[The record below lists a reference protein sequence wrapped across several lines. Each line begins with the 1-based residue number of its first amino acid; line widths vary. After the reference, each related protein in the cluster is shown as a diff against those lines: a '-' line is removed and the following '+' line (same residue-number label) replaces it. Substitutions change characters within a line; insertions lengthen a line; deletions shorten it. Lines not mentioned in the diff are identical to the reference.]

1 MKKMYLIK
9 VILVALVLIT
19 SSCKKAEEKVS
30 TEIKPTFDLA
40 EAQTA
45 IEIAGQTFVMAMNK
59 GDSITLA
66 NCYTTD
72 AKMMAPNEKS
82 VIGRPAIQKV
92 FSGWMKAGM
101 PTYTMKTI
109 EIWGNEEMMAAEE
122 EWAFS
127 DKDGKILDSGKS
139 IELFKM
145 EDGKWRMY
153 RDCYN
158 SDMPCPS
165 K

>member
-1 MKKMYLIK
+1 MRKTHLIK
-9 VILVALVLIT
+9 VILVTLILVTI
-19 SSCKKAEEKVS
+19 SCKKGTATT
-30 TEIKPTFDLA
+30 TEVKPSFILD
-40 EAQTA
+40 EAKAA
-45 IEIAGQTFVMAMNK
+45 IETAGQTFVIALNK

-72 AKMMAPNEKS
+72 AKMMGPNEKA

-92 FSGWMKAGM
+92 FSSWIKGGM
-101 PTYTMKTI
+101 PTFTMKTV
-109 EIWGNEEMMAAEE
+109 EIWGNEEMMEAEE

-139 IELFKM
+139 IEIFKM
-145 EDGKWRMY
+145 EDGKWRLY

-158 SDMPCPS
+158 SNLPCPS

>member
-1 MKKMYLIK
+1 MKKMYPIK
-9 VILVALVLIT
+9 IILVVLLLAT
-19 SSCKKAEEKVS
+19 SSCKKETEATTEVTSTFNLEEAK
-30 TEIKPTFDLA
+30 A
-40 EAQTA
+40 A
-45 IEIAGQTFVMAMNK
+45 IETAGQTFVIAMNK

-72 AKMMAPNEKS
+72 AKMMGPNEKAI
-82 VIGRPAIQKV
+82 VGRPAIQKV
-92 FSGWMKAGM
+92 FSGWIKSGM
-101 PTYTMKTI
+101 PTFTMKTVA
-109 EIWGNEEMMAAEE
+109 IWGKEEMMAAEE

-145 EDGKWRMY
+145 EDGKWRMF

-158 SDMPCPS
+158 SDLPLPS

>member
-1 MKKMYLIK
+1 MRKTHLLK
-9 VILVALVLIT
+9 VFLVTLFLASI
-19 SSCKKAEEKVS
+19 SCKKETEATAEVTS
-30 TEIKPTFDLA
+30 TFNLE
-40 EAQTA
+40 EAKAA
-45 IEIAGQTFVMAMNK
+45 IETAGQTFVIAMNK

-72 AKMMAPNEKS
+72 AKMMGPNEKAI
-82 VIGRPAIQKV
+82 VGRAAIQKT
-92 FSGWMKAGM
+92 FSGWIKGGM
-101 PTYTMKTI
+101 PTFTMKTL

-122 EWAFS
+122 EWSFS

-145 EDGKWRMY
+145 EDGKWRMF

-158 SDMPCPS
+158 SDLPLPS

>member
-1 MKKMYLIK
+1 MKKMETIK
-9 VILVALVLIT
+9 VVLVALILVT
-19 SSCKKAEEKVS
+19 FSCKKAEDSASAEVKVA
-30 TEIKPTFDLA
+30 FDLV
-40 EAQTA
+40 EAKDA
-45 IEIAGQTFVMAMNK
+45 IETAGETFVMAMNK

-72 AKMMAPNEKS
+72 AKMMGPNAKS
-82 VIGRPAIQKV
+82 VIGRTAIRKV
-92 FSGWMKAGM
+92 FSDWIKSGM
-101 PTYTMKTI
+101 PTFTMKTI

-127 DKDGKILDSGKS
+127 DKDGKILDFGKS

-145 EDGKWRMY
+145 ENGKWRMY

-158 SDMPCPS
+158 SDMPIP

>member
-1 MKKMYLIK
+1 MRKIHLVKVFLATLI
-9 VILVALVLIT
+9 LLTL
-19 SSCKKAEEKVS
+19 SCKKETVAT
-30 TEIKPTFDLA
+30 TEVKSAFNLD
-40 EAQTA
+40 EAKEA
-45 IEIAGQTFVMAMNK
+45 IETAGQTFVIAMNK

-66 NCYTTD
+66 KCYTTD
-72 AKMMAPNEKS
+72 AKMMGPNEKA

-92 FSGWMKAGM
+92 FSDWIKGGM
-101 PTYTMKTI
+101 PTFTMKTI

-122 EWAFS
+122 EWTFS

-145 EDGKWRMY
+145 EDGKWRMF

-158 SDMPCPS
+158 SDLPIA
-165 K
+165 KK

>member
-1 MKKMYLIK
+1 MKKLHLIK
-9 VILVALVLIT
+9 VFLLTLILVNMG
-19 SSCKKAEEKVS
+19 CKKETEATTEVKSTFNLEEAKV
-30 TEIKPTFDLA
+30 
-40 EAQTA
+40 A
-45 IEIAGQTFVMAMNK
+45 IETAGQTFVIAMNK

-66 NCYTTD
+66 NCYTMD
-72 AKMMAPNEKS
+72 AKMMGANEKA
-82 VIGRPAIQKV
+82 VVGRPAIQKV
-92 FSGWMKAGM
+92 FSGWIKGGM
-101 PTYTMKTI
+101 PTFTMKTI

-145 EDGKWRMY
+145 EDGKWRMF

-158 SDMPCPS
+158 SDLPCPS

>member
-1 MKKMYLIK
+1 MKKLHLIK
-9 VILVALVLIT
+9 VILMTLILVSI
-19 SSCKKAEEKVS
+19 SCKKETEATTEVKPAFNLEEAK
-30 TEIKPTFDLA
+30 
-40 EAQTA
+40 TA
-45 IEIAGQTFVMAMNK
+45 IEAAGQTFVMAMNK

-66 NCYTTD
+66 NCYTKD
-72 AKMMAPNEKS
+72 AKMMGPNEKA

-92 FSGWMKAGM
+92 FSGWIKGGM
-101 PTYTMKTI
+101 PTFTMKTI
-109 EIWGNEEMMAAEE
+109 EIWGNEEMMVAEE
-122 EWAFS
+122 EWTFS

-139 IELFKM
+139 IEIFKM

-158 SDMPCPS
+158 SDLPCPS

>member
-1 MKKMYLIK
+1 MKKTHLFK
-9 VILVALVLIT
+9 VILVCLILI
-19 SSCKKAEEKVS
+19 SIGCKKETEATTEVKSTFNLEEAK
-30 TEIKPTFDLA
+30 A
-40 EAQTA
+40 A
-45 IEIAGQTFVMAMNK
+45 IETAGQTFVIAMNK

-66 NCYTTD
+66 NCYTMD
-72 AKMMAPNEKS
+72 AKMMGSNEKA
-82 VIGRPAIQKV
+82 VVGRPAIQKV
-92 FSGWMKAGM
+92 FSGWIKGGM
-101 PTYTMKTI
+101 PTFTMKTI

-145 EDGKWRMY
+145 EDGKWRMF

-158 SDMPCPS
+158 SDLPCPS

>member
-1 MKKMYLIK
+1 MKKTNLIK
-9 VILVALVLIT
+9 VLLVALIFVTI
-19 SSCKKAEEKVS
+19 SCKKETVIP
-30 TEIKPTFDLA
+30 TEVKTTFNLD
-40 EAQTA
+40 EAKAAIITA
-45 IEIAGQTFVMAMNK
+45 GETFVIAMNK
-59 GDSITLA
+59 GDSITLGK
-66 NCYTTD
+66 CYTSD
-72 AKMMAPNEKS
+72 GKMMGPNEKA
-82 VIGRPAIQKV
+82 VIGRPAIQKT
-92 FSGWMKAGM
+92 FSGWIKEGM
-101 PTYTMKTI
+101 PTFTMKTI
-109 EIWGNEEMMAAEE
+109 EIWGNGEMMAAEE

-158 SDMPCPS
+158 SNLPCSS

>member
-1 MKKMYLIK
+1 MRKIHLIK
-9 VILVALVLIT
+9 VLLLILILAST
-19 SSCKKAEEKVS
+19 SCKKETEATTEMKSSFNLEEAK
-30 TEIKPTFDLA
+30 
-40 EAQTA
+40 TA
-45 IEIAGQTFVMAMNK
+45 IEAAGQTFVIAMNK

-72 AKMMAPNEKS
+72 AKMMGPNEKAIS
-82 VIGRPAIQKV
+82 GRPAIQKT
-92 FSGWMKAGM
+92 FSGWIKGGM
-101 PTYTMKTI
+101 PTFTMKTV

-145 EDGKWRMY
+145 EDGKWKMF

-158 SDMPCPS
+158 SDLPCPP

>member
-1 MKKMYLIK
+1 MRKTHLIK
-9 VILVALVLIT
+9 VILVALILVST
-19 SSCKKAEEKVS
+19 SCKKE
-30 TEIKPTFDLA
+30 TEATTEVKPTFDLE
-40 EAQTA
+40 EAKTA
-45 IEIAGQTFVMAMNK
+45 IETAGQTFVIAMNK
-59 GDSITLA
+59 GDSIALA

-72 AKMMAPNEKS
+72 AKMMGPNEKA

-92 FSGWMKAGM
+92 FSGWIKGGM
-101 PTYTMKTI
+101 PTFTMKTI

-122 EWAFS
+122 EWTFS

-158 SDMPCPS
+158 SDLPVRS

>member
-1 MKKMYLIK
+1 MNVLK
-9 VILVALVLIT
+9 VVLVALILVTL
-19 SSCKKAEEKVS
+19 SCKKAETPVIEV
-30 TEIKPTFDLA
+30 KPAFDLA
-40 EAQTA
+40 EARTA
-45 IEIAGQTFVMAMNK
+45 IETAGETFVIALNR

-72 AKMMAPNEKS
+72 AKMMGPNEKS
-82 VIGRPAIQKV
+82 VIGRPAIQQK
-92 FSGWMKAGM
+92 FTGWIKAGI
-101 PTYTMKTI
+101 PTFTMKTI
-109 EIWGNEEMMAAEE
+109 DIWGNEEMMAAEE
-122 EWAFS
+122 QWAFS

-139 IELFKM
+139 IELFKK

-158 SDMPCPS
+158 SDLPVA

>member
-1 MKKMYLIK
+1 MKKMYLIP
-9 VILVALVLIT
+9 VLFLSLILLII
-19 SSCKKAEEKVS
+19 SCKKEMEAS
-30 TEIKPTFDLA
+30 PEIKPAFNLDDA
-40 EAQTA
+40 KTA
-45 IEIAGQTFVMAMNK
+45 IETAGQTFVMAMNK

-72 AKMMAPNEKS
+72 AKMMGPNEKA

-92 FSGWMKAGM
+92 FSGWIKGGM
-101 PTYTMKTI
+101 PTFTMKTVA
-109 EIWGNEEMMAAEE
+109 IWGNEEMMAAEE

-145 EDGKWRMY
+145 EDGKWRMF

>member
-1 MKKMYLIK
+1 MKKMNVFK
-9 VILVALVLIT
+9 VVLVAIIMIT
-19 SSCKKAEEKVS
+19 FSCKKSDETV
-30 TEIKPTFDLA
+30 TEVKPAFDLTTA
-40 EAQTA
+40 KEA
-45 IEIAGQTFVMAMNK
+45 IISAGETFVIGMNK

-72 AKMMAPNEKS
+72 AKMMGPNVKS
-82 VIGRPAIQKV
+82 VIGRIAIRKV
-92 FSGWMKAGM
+92 FSDWIKSGM
-101 PTYTMKTI
+101 PTFTMKTI

-145 EDGKWRMY
+145 ENGKWRLY
-153 RDCYN
+153 RDCFN
-158 SDMPCPS
+158 SDMPVT

>member
-1 MKKMYLIK
+1 MNSIK
-9 VILVALVLIT
+9 VVLVALILVTL
-19 SSCKKAEEKVS
+19 SCKKVEEPV
-30 TEIKPTFDLA
+30 TEVKPAFDLA
-40 EAQTA
+40 EAKTA
-45 IEIAGQTFVMAMNK
+45 IETAGETFVIALNR
-59 GDSITLA
+59 GDSITLS

-72 AKMMAPNEKS
+72 AKMMGPNAKA
-82 VIGRPAIQKV
+82 VIGRTEIRKI
-92 FSGWMKAGM
+92 FSSWIKAGM
-101 PTYTMKTI
+101 PTFTMKTI
-109 EIWGNEEMMAAEE
+109 DIWGNEDMMAAEE

-158 SDMPCPS
+158 SDLPIP

>member
-1 MKKMYLIK
+1 MKKMETIK
-9 VILVALVLIT
+9 VVLVAIILVT
-19 SSCKKAEEKVS
+19 FGCKKAEDTTSAEVKAA
-30 TEIKPTFDLA
+30 FDLV
-40 EAQTA
+40 EAKDA
-45 IEIAGQTFVMAMNK
+45 IETAGETFVMAMNK

-72 AKMMAPNEKS
+72 AKMMRPNEKS
-82 VIGRPAIQKV
+82 VIGRTEIRKV
-92 FSGWMKAGM
+92 FSGWIKSGM
-101 PTYTMKTI
+101 PTFTMKTI

-139 IELFKM
+139 IELFKK
-145 EDGKWRMY
+145 EDGKWRLY

-158 SDMPCPS
+158 SDMPLA

>member
-1 MKKMYLIK
+1 MKKIYLIK
-9 VILVALVLIT
+9 VILIALILVTI
-19 SSCKKAEEKVS
+19 SCKKETEVITEVKS
-30 TEIKPTFDLA
+30 TFNLD
-40 EAQTA
+40 EAKTA
-45 IEIAGQTFVMAMNK
+45 IETAGQTFVIAMNK
-59 GDSITLA
+59 GDSIALA

-72 AKMMAPNEKS
+72 AKMMGPNEKA

-92 FSGWMKAGM
+92 FSGWIKGGM
-101 PTYTMKTI
+101 PTFTMKTI
-109 EIWGNEEMMAAEE
+109 EVWGNEEMMEAEE

-145 EDGKWRMY
+145 EDGKWRLY

-158 SDMPCPS
+158 SNLPIP
-165 K
+165 KK

>member
-1 MKKMYLIK
+1 MRKTHLLK
-9 VILVALVLIT
+9 VFLVTLFLASI
-19 SSCKKAEEKVS
+19 SCKKE
-30 TEIKPTFDLA
+30 TEATTEAKPAFNLD
-40 EAQTA
+40 EAKAA
-45 IEIAGQTFVMAMNK
+45 IETAGQTFVMAMNK

-66 NCYTTD
+66 NCYTKD
-72 AKMMAPNEKS
+72 AIMMGSNEKA
-82 VIGRPAIQKV
+82 VIGRPAIQKT
-92 FSGWMKAGM
+92 FSGWIKGGM
-101 PTYTMKTI
+101 PTFTMKTVA
-109 EIWGNEEMMAAEE
+109 IWGNEEMMAAEE

-145 EDGKWRMY
+145 EDGKWRLF

-158 SDMPCPS
+158 SDLPLPS

>member
-1 MKKMYLIK
+1 MKKMQAIK
-9 VILVALVLIT
+9 IILVALILVT
-19 SSCKKAEEKVS
+19 TSCKKE
-30 TEIKPTFDLA
+30 TEATTEVKPTFNLD
-40 EAQTA
+40 EAKTA
-45 IEIAGQTFVMAMNK
+45 IETAGQTFVIAMNK

-72 AKMMAPNEKS
+72 AKMMGPNEKAI
-82 VIGRPAIQKV
+82 VGRPAIQKV
-92 FSGWMKAGM
+92 FSGWIKSGM
-101 PTYTMKTI
+101 PTFTMKTI

-145 EDGKWRMY
+145 EDGKWRMF

-158 SDMPCPS
+158 SDLPIRS

>member
-1 MKKMYLIK
+1 MYAIK
-9 VILVALVLIT
+9 IILVALILVTI
-19 SSCKKAEEKVS
+19 SCKKE
-30 TEIKPTFDLA
+30 TEATTDVKTTFNLD
-40 EAQTA
+40 EAKTA
-45 IEIAGQTFVMAMNK
+45 IETAGQTFVIAMNK

-72 AKMMAPNEKS
+72 AKMMGPNEKA

-92 FSGWMKAGM
+92 FSGWIKGGM
-101 PTYTMKTI
+101 PTFTMKTI

-158 SDMPCPS
+158 SDMPCPA

>member
-1 MKKMYLIK
+1 MKKNYLIK
-9 VILVALVLIT
+9 IILVTLILAT
-19 SSCKKAEEKVS
+19 TSCKKETEATTEVKSTFNLEEAK
-30 TEIKPTFDLA
+30 
-40 EAQTA
+40 TA
-45 IEIAGQTFVMAMNK
+45 IEAAGQTFVIAMNK
-59 GDSITLA
+59 GDSIALA

-72 AKMMAPNEKS
+72 AKMMGANEKS
-82 VIGRPAIQKV
+82 VMGRPAIQKT
-92 FSGWMKAGM
+92 FSGWIKGGM
-101 PTYTMKTI
+101 PTFTMKTVA
-109 EIWGNEEMMAAEE
+109 IWGNEEMMAAEE

-145 EDGKWRMY
+145 EDGKWRMF

-158 SDMPCPS
+158 SDLPCPS

>member
-1 MKKMYLIK
+1 MKKMYVIK
-9 VILVALVLIT
+9 VILVALILVTI
-19 SSCKKAEEKVS
+19 SCKKAEEKVS
-30 TEIKPTFDLA
+30 TEVKPTFDLA
-40 EAQTA
+40 SAKTA
-45 IEIAGQTFVMAMNK
+45 IETAGQTFVMAMNK

-72 AKMMAPNEKS
+72 AKMMGPNQKA

-92 FSGWMKAGM
+92 FSGWIKGGM
-101 PTYTMKTI
+101 PTFTMKTI
-109 EIWGNEEMMAAEE
+109 EIWGNEEMMVAEE

-139 IELFKM
+139 IEMFKM

-158 SDMPCPS
+158 SDLPFPS

>member
-1 MKKMYLIK
+1 MKKMHLLK
-9 VILVALVLIT
+9 VVLVALIMLTI
-19 SSCKKAEEKVS
+19 SCKKE
-30 TEIKPTFDLA
+30 A
-40 EAQTA
+40 EAATEMKSTFNLDEAKAA
-45 IEIAGQTFVMAMNK
+45 IETAGETFVIAMNK
-59 GDSITLA
+59 GDSITLRK
-66 NCYTTD
+66 CYTTD
-72 AKMMAPNEKS
+72 AKMMGPNDKAI
-82 VIGRPAIQKV
+82 IGRPAIQKT
-92 FSGWMKAGM
+92 FSGWIKGGM
-101 PTYTMKTI
+101 PTFTMKTV

-145 EDGKWRMY
+145 EDGKWRLY

-158 SDMPCPS
+158 SNLPCPS

>member
-1 MKKMYLIK
+1 MNAIK
-9 VILVALVLIT
+9 VILVAIFLVAI
-19 SSCKKAEEKVS
+19 SCKKAEETTS
-30 TEIKPTFDLA
+30 TEVKPTFDLA
-40 EAQTA
+40 EAKTT
-45 IEIAGQTFVMAMNK
+45 IEVAGQTFVMAMNR
-59 GDSITLA
+59 GDSIALA

-72 AKMMAPNEKS
+72 AKMMGPNEKS
-82 VIGRPAIQKV
+82 VIGRTAIRKV
-92 FSGWMKAGM
+92 FSSWIKAGM
-101 PTYTMKTI
+101 PTFTMKTI
-109 EIWGNEEMMAAEE
+109 DIWGNEEMMAAEE

-145 EDGKWRMY
+145 EDGKWRLY

-158 SDMPCPS
+158 SDLPYPS

>member
-1 MKKMYLIK
+1 MKKMNAIK
-9 VILVALVLIT
+9 VILVAIILVTI
-19 SSCKKAEEKVS
+19 SCKKAEETTS
-30 TEIKPTFDLA
+30 TEVKPTFDLA
-40 EAQTA
+40 EAKTA
-45 IEIAGQTFVMAMNK
+45 IEVAGQTFVMAMNK

-66 NCYTTD
+66 NCYTKD
-72 AKMMAPNEKS
+72 AKMMGPNEKS
-82 VIGRPAIQKV
+82 VIGRTEIQKV
-92 FSGWMKAGM
+92 FSSWIKAGM
-101 PTYTMKTI
+101 PTFTMKTI
-109 EIWGNEEMMAAEE
+109 DIWGNEEMMAAEE

-158 SDMPCPS
+158 SDLPSPS

>member
-1 MKKMYLIK
+1 MNVLK
-9 VILVALVLIT
+9 VVLVALILVTL
-19 SSCKKAEEKVS
+19 SCKKAETPVIEV
-30 TEIKPTFDLA
+30 KPAFDLA
-40 EAQTA
+40 EARTA
-45 IEIAGQTFVMAMNK
+45 IETAGETFVIALNR

-72 AKMMAPNEKS
+72 AKMMGPNEKS
-82 VIGRPAIQKV
+82 VIGRPSIQQK
-92 FSGWMKAGM
+92 FTGCIKAGI
-101 PTYTMKTI
+101 PTFTMKTI
-109 EIWGNEEMMAAEE
+109 DIWGNEEMMAAEE
-122 EWAFS
+122 QWAFS

-139 IELFKM
+139 IELFKK

-158 SDMPCPS
+158 SDLPVA